1 MKTIIAIDGPAASGK
16 SSVARKLA
24 KTIGFSYV
32 NSGSFYRTATWHMIA
47 KGVDIQNPESVATA
61 AGTADFFSGFENGES
76 FFEVGGQRANI
87 TDDAVNRGVSAVAR
101 VPEVRAVVNAH
112 LHALASVA
120 DCIVEGRDIGSA
132 VFPETPYK
140 FYIDASPEVRQ
151 QRRSAQGQADEVAA
165 RDRQDSSRATAPLT
179 IPEGSTVIDST
190 HLSIDQVVDA
200 IVSALESR
208 GLSPTP

>member
-1 MKTIIAIDGPAASGK
+1 MQTIIAIDGPAASGK

-32 NSGSFYRTATWHMIA
+32 NSGSFYRTAAWYMLA
-47 KGVDIQNPESVATA
+47 KGVDVQNADAVAA
-61 AGTADFFSGFENGES
+61 AVKAANFRSGFENGES
-76 FFEVGGQRANI
+76 FFEVDGQRADI
-87 TDDAVNRGVSAVAR
+87 TGDAVNRSVSAVAR
-101 VPEVRAVVNAH
+101 VPAVRAAVNTH
-112 LHALASVA
+112 LHALAGEASSV
-120 DCIVEGRDIGSA
+120 VEGRDIGSA

-151 QRRSAQGQADEVAA
+151 QRRSAQGQTDEVAA

>member
-47 KGVDIQNPESVATA
+47 KGVDIQKPEAVATA

-151 QRRSAQGQADEVAA
+151 QRRSAQGQTDEVAA

>member
-1 MKTIIAIDGPAASGK
+1 MKTVIAIDGPAASGK

-32 NSGSFYRTATWHMIA
+32 NSGSFYRTATWYMLD
-47 KGVDIQNPESVATA
+47 KGVDVQNAEAVAEAVKA
-61 AGTADFFSGFENGES
+61 ANFRSGFENGES
-76 FFEVGGQRANI
+76 FFEVDGKRANI

-101 VPEVRAVVNAH
+101 VPAVREAVNTH
-112 LHALASVA
+112 LHALANEAES
-120 DCIVEGRDIGSA
+120 IVEGRDIGSA
-132 VFPETPYK
+132 VFPATPYK

-165 RDRQDSSRATAPLT
+165 RDKQDSSRATAPLT

>member
-1 MKTIIAIDGPAASGK
+1 MPTIIAIDGPAASGK

-32 NSGSFYRTATWHMIA
+32 NSGSFYRTATWYVLL
-47 KGVDIQNPESVATA
+47 KGVDVQNAGAVATA
-61 AGTADFFSGFENGES
+61 VAAADFRSGFEQGES
-76 FFEVGGQRANI
+76 FFEVDGRRADI
-87 TDDAVNRGVSAVAR
+87 TDDAVNRSVSSVAR
-101 VPEVRAVVNAH
+101 VPAVREVVNSH
-112 LHALASVA
+112 LHALAEKA

-165 RDRQDSSRATAPLT
+165 RDKQDSSRATAPLT
-179 IPEGSTVIDST
+179 IPEGSTVVDST
-190 HLSIDQVVDA
+190 YLSIDQVVDT